1 MGDRTFV
8 VIFFFWAFLTIITP
22 TLVIWS
28 ESSKPLLE
36 MNGQKNVGIKDRRM
50 IGYGVEQVSNASI
63 SSTQMEAATTST
75 TTEHHNWSWFQELE
89 SLASKVVQKA
99 MGLLISVS

>member
-50 IGYGVEQVSNASI
+50 IGYGMEQVSDASI

-75 TTEHHNWSWFQELE
+75 TTEHRNRSWFQELE
-89 SLASKVVQKA
+89 TLASKVFQKA